1 MNEEEKIEQSQE
13 DEKTEAVNLTSDIN
27 TSEIKTMEVHHHPHV
42 EKKSFKEYL
51 LEGLMI
57 FLAVTMGFIA
67 ENIREGIIERQKEH
81 EYIESIV
88 EDLKEDQKY
97 FDERINY
104 FENKL
109 EQLDTLINIA
119 NTKGKIENTELFYY
133 YGNVAARYES
143 IVLHTGTIDEI
154 KNGGGLHLIRKQ
166 KIPKRM
172 MEYYNYL
179 NVIKNVEDR
188 MSLTDDKYRQAFI
201 EVADPV
207 VFESFSPW
215 KSNSRIDI
223 GTNPPLRNY
232 SQDALAKLSGNILFM
247 RVLRSRVFTLVEEL
261 QKNGKNLLALIQK
274 EYHLENE

>member
-119 NTKGKIENTELFYY
+119 NTKGKIENTKLFYY